1 MIARCIFG
9 EVTDV
14 IRYKVDRRGQWVAL
28 VEVDAADDEGRRYW
42 VSVKNVRVRP

>member
-14 IRYKVDRRGQWVAL
+14 IRYKVDRRGQWVVL
-28 VEVDAADDEGRRYW
+28 VEVDDDDEDRRYW